1 MKLYEIDQQL
11 ERLIELDTD
20 RMVDPETGEIL
31 TDEDI
36 DKLQMDRAAKIE
48 GCMLGYKNKVAEAD
62 AIDEEIKKLTV
73 RKKAAAHTAEWLKT
87 YVQNSLAGEE
97 FSTPRAAVKYTKSK
111 SVEVTCSASEL
122 PPDWCR
128 VTIAPD
134 KVALK
139 KALEAGEK
147 ITGVQLVE
155 KLNMQIK

>member
-36 DKLQMDRAAKIE
+36 DKLQMDRVAKIE
-48 GCMLGYKNKVAEAD
+48 GCLLGYKNKVAEAA
-62 AIDEEIKKLTV
+62 AIV
-73 RKKAAAHTAEWLKT
+73 HTAEWLKN
-87 YVQNSLAGEE
+87 YVQNSLAGEA

-155 KLNMQIK
+155 NLNMQIK